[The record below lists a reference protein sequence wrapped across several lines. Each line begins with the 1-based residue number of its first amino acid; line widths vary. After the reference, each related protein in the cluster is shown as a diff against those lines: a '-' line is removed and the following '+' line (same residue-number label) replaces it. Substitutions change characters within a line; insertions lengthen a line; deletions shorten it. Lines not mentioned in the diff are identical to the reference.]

1 MLNLKVFNI
10 FLYFIIKQIIFFCVL
25 MVLNNDFTLLK
36 IVSNIKTGEGL
47 FIYLWMI
54 LFFPIVEMILFSVPI
69 YNAFK
74 VNKFIIFLLII
85 TIIMIIEYFLYVY
98 FTTQHLFDR
107 DAMIKTCI
115 SILLLVIFFY
125 KKIPQK

>member
-1 MLNLKVFNI
+1 MLNLKVINI
-10 FLYFIIKQIIFFCVL
+10 FLYFVVKYIILFCIL
-25 MVLNNDFTLLK
+25 MLLNNDFTLLK
-36 IVSNIKTGEGL
+36 ISNIKTGEGL

-54 LFFPIVEMILFSVPI
+54 LFFPIIEMILFLVPI